1 MKTEQE
7 LELDPK
13 LIIAVLRETVRDLQ
27 DKLQTEHILVR
38 ARNSEVTYARAYSDQ
53 LNKKLED
60 IRQHLFSETLTPD
73 EKVKNIEKVFIVNSL
88 DE

>member
-27 DKLQTEHILVR
+27 DKLQTEQILVKAR
-38 ARNSEVTYARAYSDQ
+38 SSEASYARNYSDQ
-53 LNKKLED
+53 INQKLELISD
-60 IRQHLFSETLTPD
+60 
-73 EKVKNIEKVFIVNSL
+73 
-88 DE
+88 